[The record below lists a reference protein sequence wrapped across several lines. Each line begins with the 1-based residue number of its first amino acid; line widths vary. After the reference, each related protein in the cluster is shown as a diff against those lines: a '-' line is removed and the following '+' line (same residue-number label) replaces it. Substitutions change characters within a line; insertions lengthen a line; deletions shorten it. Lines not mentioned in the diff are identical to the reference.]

1 MPDRPSSESPES
13 REASDRLR
21 GELDRAYSQLAEI
34 TSHLLA
40 VNEASELFVSSHD
53 KETVAINLLT
63 VAAQKAG
70 ALQGA
75 VFLASGESHFGL
87 LATMGFSE
95 EGEAAMS
102 GSLPDLAI
110 CQLVSDVAESLTLDE
125 AVEHERFGEWRT
137 EQLEADPEAA
147 VEPLF
152 ALYVPLVLEG
162 SVLGVLCLGSR
173 ASGALY
179 GAEEKILIEHIANQG
194 ALALDRALLFE
205 QNENR
210 LQDLD
215 ALLRIGRELTS
226 TLDVDRVLLTAVNT
240 TAAIVERERA
250 VLALFAGEKLV
261 IRAVSDFPRVDSG
274 TAERLG
280 LVRLLEW
287 LSLKKPEV
295 VLSDA
300 DQVESEEEL
309 AGREVLAEYFS
320 GEMRALYAVRLQDD
334 QGPVGYLLLESYRE
348 GSFAQ
353 ESDRDALRVMAGQL
367 AVSVR
372 NAELYRQLP
381 MVGALAPL
389 AARRR
394 HWQQMAPAKRRYILL
409 AAAVVVIGVA
419 LIQWPRSVAGD
430 ARVLPAVETAV
441 RARTEG
447 VLDRVGVQS
456 GDRVR
461 AGQVLASLDPVPAS
475 ARMAE
480 LRASALVAR
489 SQSAEAEVARDP
501 VARRLAELRQD
512 EAMARLAEARLE
524 GARTQLVAP
533 VDGYVLT
540 PAIDERIGDWLEAG
554 DVLCQV
560 SPLDTLR
567 VEVAVAE
574 EDIGRIQAGQRLR
587 VKVLGFPERQFTGLV
602 TDISWIGDSPGPGM
616 GSHFAVRGWV
626 ENPGPSLRAGM
637 TGRARIDVEGATL
650 LWRMTR
656 GVVRMFRFWAWI

>member
-13 REASDRLR
+13 PERLR

-40 VNEASELFVSSHD
+40 VNEAAELFVSSHD
-53 KETVAINLLT
+53 KDTVGINLLS

-70 ALQGA
+70 TSMGA
-75 VFLASGESHFGL
+75 VYLASGAGHFTL

-95 EGEAAMS
+95 EGEA
-102 GSLPDLAI
+102 GLGDSLPDLAI
-110 CQLVSDVAESLTLDE
+110 CQLVAESTEGVTLEE
-125 AVEHERFGEWRT
+125 AVEHERFSEWRAG
-137 EQLEADPEAA
+137 QLEADPEAV

-162 SVLGVLCLGSR
+162 NVLGVLCLGSR
-173 ASGALY
+173 GGDAPY
-179 GAEEKILIEHIANQG
+179 GGEERILIEHIANQG

-250 VLALFAGEKLV
+250 VLALFAGDKLV

-287 LSLKKPEV
+287 LSLKKPES

-300 DQVESEEEL
+300 DQIESEEEL
-309 AGREVLAEYFS
+309 AGRDVLTEYFS

-348 GSFAQ
+348 GAFAL
-353 ESDRDALRVMAGQL
+353 ESDRDALGVLAGQL

-389 AARRR
+389 AARRQR
-394 HWQQMAPAKRRYILL
+394 WRQMTPAKRRQVLL
-409 AAAVVVIGVA
+409 TAAVVVIGVA
-419 LIQWPRSVAGD
+419 LIHWPRSVAGD
-430 ARVLPAVETAV
+430 ARILPAVEMAV

-447 VLDRVGVQS
+447 VLERVEVQS
-456 GDRVR
+456 GDHVR
-461 AGQVLASLDPVPAS
+461 AGQVLANLDPVPAS
-475 ARMAE
+475 ARTAE

-489 SQSAEAEVARDP
+489 NQSAEAQVARDP

-512 EAMARLAEARLE
+512 EAMARLAEARRE

-540 PAIDERIGDWLEAG
+540 PAIEERVGDWLEAG

-587 VKVLGFPERQFTGLV
+587 VKVLGFPERQFTGFV
-602 TDISWIGDSPGPGM
+602 TDVSWIGESPAPGR

-637 TGRARIDVEGATL
+637 TGRARIDVEPATL
-650 LWRMTR
+650 LWRVTR
-656 GVVRMFRFWAWI
+656 GVVRMLRFSIWM